1 MNEQFRAAT
10 EVVEKAIESFG
21 VSAAAVRVS
30 QNGGGDDA
38 SEQATYS
45 LMRGSA
51 LTLVS
56 VADREGTGLVLRVV
70 CPVMT
75 LPAEEKRLAF
85 FQRLLEINAGAV
97 VGSAAFALS
106 GDRVVVVSE
115 RPTAGLDA
123 DEATHVIRRA
133 SAVADTFDDR
143 LVREFG
149 GERAS
154 SAR

>member
-1 MNEQFRAAT
+1 MDELFSNAKT
-10 EVVEKAIESFG
+10 IVEKAIASFG
-21 VSAAAVRVS
+21 VNATEARI
-30 QNGGGDDA
+30 GGDA
-38 SEQATYS
+38 KQANYS

-56 VADREGTGLVLRVV
+56 LVHRDDDVALRVV

-75 LPAEEKRLAF
+75 LPHEESRRPAL
-85 FQRLLEINAGAV
+85 FQRLLELNAGAV

-115 RPTAGLDA
+115 RPAVGLDEQ
-123 DEATHVIRRA
+123 EAAHVIRRA

-149 GERAS
+149 GTRAS
-154 SAR
+154 DARTG

>member
-1 MNEQFRAAT
+1 MEELFSNAQST
-10 EVVEKAIESFG
+10 VEKAIASFG
-21 VSAAAVRVS
+21 VKPAEVRS
-30 QNGGGDDA
+30 GGDA
-38 SEQATYS
+38 AQATYS

-56 VADREGTGLVLRVV
+56 VVKRDDDVALRVV

-75 LPAEEKRLAF
+75 MPSDEARRPAL
-85 FQRLLEINAGAV
+85 FQRLLELNAGAV

-106 GDRVVVVSE
+106 GDRVIVVSE
-115 RPTAGLDA
+115 RPAAGLDEG
-123 DEATHVIRRA
+123 EAAHVIRRA

-149 GERAS
+149 GTRAS
-154 SAR
+154 DARAG